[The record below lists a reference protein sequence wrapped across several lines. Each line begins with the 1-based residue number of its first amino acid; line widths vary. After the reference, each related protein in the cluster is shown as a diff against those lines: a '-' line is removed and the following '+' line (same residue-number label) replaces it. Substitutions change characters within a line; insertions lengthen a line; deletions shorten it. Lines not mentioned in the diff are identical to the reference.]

1 MYGRAAGLYPRTL
14 ELLDQYDLLHPLTQD
29 GFVVRVP
36 INYDKHGNID
46 NSRGPM
52 RGVFETIQGNTFL
65 EYMLSLRLKYSE
77 VIIQR
82 EYERI
87 GGVVLVGWELRELS
101 TVEEASGKKV
111 DEEHPVTVEIRSV
124 ASTETTSLAA

>member
-1 MYGRAAGLYPRTL
+1 MKTSHPSLLTRQLKEQLEKSKIPMYGRAAGLYPRTL

-29 GFVVRVP
+29 GFVGRVP
-36 INYDKHGNID
+36 INYDKNGNID

-87 GGVVLVGWELRELS
+87 GGV
-101 TVEEASGKKV
+101 
-111 DEEHPVTVEIRSV
+111 
-124 ASTETTSLAA
+124 